1 MWNGRH
7 LKKQMYGSPDYHTFV
22 SYFWVFQMSTI
33 SCVFRPTALKLGCI
47 TNFDMLFLV
56 MGIISTSPLCRGVA
70 TKESRDAS
78 GGRPSLL
85 ARTLLQ
91 NGAFLLLTWEPGD
104 KNQTEPPF

>member
-1 MWNGRH
+1 MAVLTTIH
-7 LKKQMYGSPDYHTFV
+7 LSLIFGFSKCLPFR
-22 SYFWVFQMSTI
+22 
-33 SCVFRPTALKLGCI
+33 VFRPTALKLGCI